1 MEENNQTQSKKTNIS
16 IPVAIITAGFIIAL
30 GIAAS
35 NYVKKSPKTAAIIQP
50 EQKIS
55 QATIITYSDFQCPYC
70 ARFHETMKQIL
81 ENYPETKWVYK
92 HFPLDSI
99 HAQARS
105 AAEASE
111 CAREQDKFWEFAD
124 GLFANQQN
132 LSQDFYEILA
142 QDMGLKTEQFN
153 ACLAQRK
160 YQDRVDQDMQEGI
173 AKGVNGTP
181 ASFINDELVSG
192 AQPYEAVE
200 AVIKKALNK

>member
-30 GIAAS
+30 GLAAS
-35 NYVKKSPKTAAIIQP
+35 NYVKKSPKTAAIIEP
-50 EQKIS
+50 EHKIS
-55 QATIITYSDFQCPYC
+55 QVAIITYFDFQCPYC
-70 ARFHETMKQIL
+70 ARFHETMKQIIK
-81 ENYPETKWVYK
+81 NYPETEWVYK

-142 QDMGLKTEQFN
+142 QDIGLETEQFN
-153 ACLAQRK
+153 ACLTQRK

-181 ASFINDELVSG
+181 ASFINNELISG